1 MVHFQFG
8 VTQALVRYTL
18 SSNSICQ
25 TTPMPHPNPTSTL
38 LPSRAVMTVGE
49 SITSQLPNTGPRGP
63 KLLRPS
69 TPGRVWAL
77 AGSPPW
83 INAEPLDGVTRIAI
97 TPQRANA
104 TIRSSTRTNPNVRA
118 GPDPLLWP
126 TAVTALEP
134 WPQSGTRTPTSL
146 FRTTPHAKEVG
157 HFKN

>member
-1 MVHFQFG
+1 
-8 VTQALVRYTL
+8 
-18 SSNSICQ
+18 
-25 TTPMPHPNPTSTL
+25 MPHPNPTSTL

-104 TIRSSTRTNPNVRA
+104 IGRPHAPTRTSAPA
-118 GPDPLLWP
+118 LIHYFGPPP
-126 TAVTALEP
+126 
-134 WPQSGTRTPTSL
+134 
-146 FRTTPHAKEVG
+146 
-157 HFKN
+157 